1 MSFFLIISLVGII
14 ATIFTLCSTVPQ
26 IIKGV
31 RTKKMDDVSVWLI
44 LVLIIGLSFWVIYGI
59 FRSDTVIA
67 GGNTAGVTLNAILLV
82 LKIKYS
88 RHPMS

>member
-44 LVLIIGLSFWVIYGI
+44 FVLIIGLSFWVIYGI
-59 FRSDTVIA
+59 FRSDMVIA

>member
-26 IIKGV
+26 IVKCV

-59 FRSDTVIA
+59 FRSDMVIA
-67 GGNTAGVTLNAILLV
+67 GGNSAGVTLNAILLV